1 MDIKTALKIVQKEY
15 DNEVIKTY
23 EFKDRFVFILETN
36 ADVKFYVCV
45 DKNTSDLA
53 YTNFV
58 GLQMMLAEE
67 EPIIK

>member
-1 MDIKTALKIVQKEY
+1 MDIKTALSIVREQY

-23 EFKDRFVFILETN
+23 EFKDKFVFILETN

-45 DKNTSDLA
+45 DKNTSKVL

-58 GLQMMLAEE
+58 GLRMMMAEE